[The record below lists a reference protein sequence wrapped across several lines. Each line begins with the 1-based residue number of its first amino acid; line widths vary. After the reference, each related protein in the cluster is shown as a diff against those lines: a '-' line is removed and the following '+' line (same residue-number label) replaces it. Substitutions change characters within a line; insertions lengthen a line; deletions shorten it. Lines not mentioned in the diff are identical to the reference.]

1 MSADLRKLLFPVGL
15 DVVLGSFG
23 GVVGRVSVVSLG
35 YMSVV
40 GGGFMIA
47 RFMMFGSF
55 FVVGGGMLMMLGCL
69 GMMMGCFLRHDV
81 FLSLARSPKREFRLA
96 EHCREK

>member
-1 MSADLRKLLFPVGL
+1 VGL
-15 DVVLGSFG
+15 DVMLGSFR
-23 GVVGRVSVVSLG
+23 GVVGRVSVMSLG

-40 GGGFMIA
+40 GGGFMVA

-55 FVVGGGMLMMLGCL
+55 FVVVGGMLMMLGCL

-81 FLSLARSPKREFRLA
+81 FLSLARVRNANFGLPSIVGRNDCGVIA
-96 EHCREK
+96 EE

>member
-1 MSADLRKLLFPVGL
+1 VGF

-40 GGGFMIA
+40 GGGFVVA

-55 FVVGGGMLMMLGCL
+55 FVVVGGMLVMLGCL
-69 GMMMGCFLRHDV
+69 GMMMRCFLRHDV
-81 FLSLARSPKREFRLA
+81 FLSLARVRNANFGLA
-96 EHCREK
+96 SIVGRNDCALVADR